1 MAVTGAFDQA
11 AVAPEK
17 PGRVGPGVI
26 KALGAVAAAAVAF
39 ALYMIFVYAPEERTM
54 GLVQKIFYLHVGLAW
69 NAYLAFFLVSL
80 GGVVYLKGRRW
91 QWDAVAHSAAELGI
105 LFTTLTLLTGTLWAR
120 PVWNAWWTWDPRLT
134 TTLIMWFMYIAYLL
148 VRAAAE
154 GEERRG
160 RLAAVFGIAAFATVP
175 LVHFSA
181 TWWRGMHPNI
191 VQFQGGTPR
200 MNMDPEMIVTM
211 LVAVAALTLVNA
223 ALLAYRV
230 DLEHLSRR
238 VALLRERVR
247 LEVES

>member
-1 MAVTGAFDQA
+1 MPTTRPKKTA
-11 AVAPEK
+11 AVLLAIAAPA
-17 PGRVGPGVI
+17 VVFAMYM
-26 KALGAVAAAAVAF
+26 AL
-39 ALYMIFVYAPEERTM
+39 IWAPDERTL
-54 GLVQKIFYLHVGLAW
+54 GTVQRIFYIHVGSAW
-69 NAYLAFFLVSL
+69 NAYLAFLIVFVTSI
-80 GGVVYLKGRRW
+80 GYLLRRRPAL
-91 QWDAVAHSAAELGI
+91 DAVAASAAEIGI
-105 LFTTLTLLTGTLWAR
+105 LFTTLTLATGSFWAR
-120 PVWNAWWTWDPRLT
+120 AVWNVWWTWDPRLT

>member
-1 MAVTGAFDQA
+1 
-11 AVAPEK
+11 
-17 PGRVGPGVI
+17 
-26 KALGAVAAAAVAF
+26 
-39 ALYMIFVYAPEERTM
+39 
-54 GLVQKIFYLHVGLAW
+54 
-69 NAYLAFFLVSL
+69 
-80 GGVVYLKGRRW
+80 
-91 QWDAVAHSAAELGI
+91 
-105 LFTTLTLLTGTLWAR
+105 
-120 PVWNAWWTWDPRLT
+120 
-134 TTLIMWFMYIAYLL
+134 LIMWFMYIAYLL

-223 ALLAYRV
+223 ALLAHRV